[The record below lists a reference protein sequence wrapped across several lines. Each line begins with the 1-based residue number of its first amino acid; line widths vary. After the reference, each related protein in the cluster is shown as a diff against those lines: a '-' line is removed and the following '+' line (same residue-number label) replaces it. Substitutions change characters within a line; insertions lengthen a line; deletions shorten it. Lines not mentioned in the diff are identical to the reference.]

1 MLGIAG
7 YIMVY
12 HQNVSEYIV
21 LYIMLYQTHADSIR
35 IYARH
40 KFSINNSVEM
50 ISNGEGDC
58 LFLAAK
64 AKNQFL
70 ALREL
75 LLGIARSKLII
86 VNIQY
91 RFHMVSVCDITWQF
105 IIWGLLGF
113 DCFETEI
120 FFWIWRVEGWTS
132 ASTQICVGMFWENIL
147 NFAILPTATMANH
160 ALSFVIL
167 SSCNSW

>member
-1 MLGIAG
+1 MLSCPFSPDRPADESSLEHPAKRLKVEPTDMVSEADITSLKKPNLDLIWIVSTALATLSLGISWCIIRIYQNFPCRISC
-7 YIMVY
+7 YIRIY
-12 HQNVSEYIV
+12 QNFPCRTSCY
-21 LYIMLYQTHADSIR
+21 IR

-75 LLGIARSKLII
+75 LLGIARSKLIHCI
-86 VNIQY
+86 
-91 RFHMVSVCDITWQF
+91 
-105 IIWGLLGF
+105 
-113 DCFETEI
+113 
-120 FFWIWRVEGWTS
+120 
-132 ASTQICVGMFWENIL
+132 
-147 NFAILPTATMANH
+147 
-160 ALSFVIL
+160 
-167 SSCNSW
+167 